1 MAATESDLTV
11 LLSNLDPD
19 LDPDPYFFCT
29 VEYAEIDQFGDPP
42 PFAVIREA
50 EGCTLVTC
58 PPSARRHPGDVRF
71 CLSSVTPQW

>member
-11 LLSNLDPD
+11 LLSN

-58 PPSARRHPGDVRF
+58 PLSAPMGQIGVIA
-71 CLSSVTPQW
+71 

>member
-58 PPSARRHPGDVRF
+58 PPSAPMGQIGVIA
-71 CLSSVTPQW
+71 